1 MLRAWRIVKASRA
14 SSAFDGEGARLY
26 GGRWNSPGTAVIYA
40 AQSES
45 LAALELLV
53 HLQASHLLM
62 AYCSIPVDFSEA
74 LVEAVDP
81 ETLSPRWRD
90 YPAPSIL
97 QQFGDRWAAE
107 QRTAI
112 LQAPSAVIPGEPIS
126 IINPRHG
133 DFGRLVIG
141 SPKPFTFDPRLK

>member
-1 MLRAWRIVKASRA
+1 MPRAWRIVKVSRA

-26 GGRWNSPGTAVIYA
+26 GGRWNSPGTAVVYA

-62 AYCSIPVDFSEA
+62 AYCSIPVDYSEA
-74 LVEAVDP
+74 LVETVDP
-81 ETLSPRWRD
+81 DGLSPHWRD
-90 YPAPSIL
+90 YPAPSAL

-107 QRTAI
+107 QRSAI
-112 LQAPSAVIPGEPIS
+112 LRAPSAVIPGEWIT
-126 IINPRHG
+126 IINPRHR